1 MSSLSLRGKRKKE
14 RKNKNERQRDRQRKI
29 RKERGRRKNLYQ
41 ISDTFDCKVF
51 GITAAG
57 VEGDVTVAQV
67 EGDVIAPTKHY
78 RAMVHPTTKPGLHL
92 LNFFAFCAQAL
103 TCRRFKYVKIALGYF
118 KAISTLPVCRSFIC
132 PYWSIFGLNRFVDR
146 IVCIKIFSRWIFKKS
161 TNSTISNPA

>member
-1 MSSLSLRGKRKKE
+1 M
-14 RKNKNERQRDRQRKI
+14 
-29 RKERGRRKNLYQ
+29 
-41 ISDTFDCKVF
+41 F

-57 VEGDVTVAQV
+57 VEGDVTIAQV